1 MVLVMSK
8 LNTDNIASNE
18 LILSLRKDLRVYTK
32 RKEAII
38 KLSRLYSRHLFQ
50 GCYFLWK
57 TFLIRNRRCKRNF
70 AVIQRRQQL
79 RFLSIRFRIWRIS
92 FLKTKAING
101 LNHRNHVLRLQRAA
115 FDRWRS
121 HFRRHLLLQS
131 RLKKFE
137 RKRLKKALISFQYHL
152 VLSSKQ
158 QAKDDVRELYCNYYF
173 LVKVFRAWKDYFLRR
188 LIHFK
193 LYSHRIVLNKI
204 GFYFKSWMTLSNEG
218 RRGNEQ
224 RMLYFFNYRHRIFY
238 FPLYYYRRWF
248 VYSQREKRINRVR
261 ELKSAFSRFRRKIKQ
276 RKHLR
281 KRFPHLNE
289 YSSYNESFDTR
300 QTTPALFL
308 YYNRWRS
315 WFTLKFKERQR
326 ETEAHILYSRKSF
339 QRFIL
344 RILLNRMKST
354 KEATIYKRISHRR
367 NFWLI
372 HDTFIAWKNVF
383 YICFLQRLKEQ
394 NALLRTYPL
403 DVSTTSTPGRVL
415 KSKKLASSSA
425 SRREKKKK
433 DINPLVAA
441 TAMSSRRNKESSKQG
456 AQFIPHSSKEQRDDI
471 HQNKDESKSALPP
484 PFPPLLQ
491 SLTTH
496 PPQPVSDEADL
507 RSSFTIIDSKTPF
520 ELLSIKYFYL
530 WANYTKEIRRLKML
544 GKSLTRSHRRRV
556 TRHIFTIMQ
565 NKLISSQ
572 WKNYQLIVKSNK
584 QQQQRIER

>member
-1 MVLVMSK
+1 MSK
-8 LNTDNIASNE
+8 LNTDNVASNE
-18 LILSLRKDLRVYTK
+18 LILSLRKDLRVYTR

-50 GCYFLWK
+50 GCYLLWK
-57 TFLIRNRRCKRNF
+57 TFLVRSRRWKRNF
-70 AVIQRRQQL
+70 AIIQRRQQH
-79 RFLSIRFRIWRIS
+79 RFLSIRFQIWRIS
-92 FLKTKAING
+92 FLKTQAING
-101 LNHRNHVLRLQRAA
+101 LNHHNHVLRLERVA

-152 VLSSKQ
+152 VLSSKR
-158 QAKDDVRELYCNYYF
+158 QAKDDERELYCNYYF

-204 GFYFKSWMTLSNEG
+204 GFYFRFWMILSNEG

-224 RMLYFFNYRHRIFY
+224 RMLYFFNYRHRIYY

-261 ELKSAFSRFRRKIKQ
+261 QLKSAFSRFCRKIKQ

-281 KRFPHLNE
+281 KRFPHLSE
-289 YSSYNESFDTR
+289 DSSYSESFDVR
-300 QTTPALFL
+300 QPTPALFL

-315 WFTLKFKERQR
+315 WFTFKQKERQR
-326 ETEAHILYSRKSF
+326 EIDAHILYSRKSF

-372 HDTFIAWKNVF
+372 HDTFIAWKNGF

-415 KSKKLASSSA
+415 KSKKLPLSSA

-433 DINPLVAA
+433 DINLPPIAA
-441 TAMSSRRNKESSKQG
+441 TAMSSRRNKEGSKPG
-456 AQFIPHSSKEQRDDI
+456 TQFVSLSSKEQGEDI

-491 SLTTH
+491 SLTT
-496 PPQPVSDEADL
+496 QPVYDETDI
-507 RSSFTIIDSKTPF
+507 RSSFAITDPKTPF

-530 WANYTKEIRRLKML
+530 WANYTKEIQRLKML
-544 GKSLTRSHRRRV
+544 GKSLMRSHRRRV
-556 TRHIFTIMQ
+556 ARHIFTIMQ
-565 NKLISSQ
+565 NKLISNQ